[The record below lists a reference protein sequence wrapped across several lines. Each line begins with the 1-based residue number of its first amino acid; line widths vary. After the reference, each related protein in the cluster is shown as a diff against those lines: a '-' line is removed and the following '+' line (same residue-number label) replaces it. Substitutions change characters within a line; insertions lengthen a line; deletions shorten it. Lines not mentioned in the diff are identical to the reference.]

1 MIGRGIFHNPFAFE
15 KEPRTFKQRII
26 RFITHLSLFEKY
38 DKDEARHFKSLRR
51 FFKIYVRGIRGASE
65 LRHQL
70 MNTQSIAE
78 ARELLD
84 TLKHVW
90 MRSEV

>member
-1 MIGRGIFHNPFAFE
+1 
-15 KEPRTFKQRII
+15 
-26 RFITHLSLFEKY
+26 
-38 DKDEARHFKSLRR
+38 
-51 FFKIYVRGIRGASE
+51 RGASE

-84 TLKHVW
+84 TFEAR
-90 MRSEV
+90 MDARSEV